1 MARSQRNH
9 CSLDVLAKPSNPR
22 NRSTGFQWRVIRAV
36 TMYSRT
42 RTAIPIPI
50 APALA
55 PPETCGAVALVALVA
70 IKVAASVGACI
81 RDPPG
86 RIVETGGVSPGR
98 TGLTVHG
105 PGCSRQPPG
114 LLACWLAVGWECW
127 CDVSAAR
134 L

>member
-22 NRSTGFQWRVIRAV
+22 SRSTGLQWVVISAV
-36 TMYSRT
+36 TMYSRM
-42 RTAIPIPI
+42 RTAIPMSI

-55 PPETCGAVALVALVA
+55 PPETCGAVALIALVG

-86 RIVETGGVSPGR
+86 RIVKR
-98 TGLTVHG
+98 
-105 PGCSRQPPG
+105 
-114 LLACWLAVGWECW
+114 
-127 CDVSAAR
+127 DSAAGAHHPAEWG
-134 L
+134 